1 MFDLKN
7 LNEET
12 EGLYN
17 CSTSDTQNFLKVP
30 IGYLSTYSMMLTK
43 GIASFLIA
51 TYTHYYEQR

>member
-17 CSTSDTQNFLKVP
+17 GSTSDTQKFLKAP
-30 IGYLSTYSMMLTK
+30 IDYLSTYSMMLAK